1 LKASR
6 DTVAAMKVRPATQ
19 QDLPDILRMLF
30 QDQATPSDE
39 LAPDAPCYAEAL
51 REMQASG
58 TNLTY
63 LAELDSRV
71 VGTFMLTCIRHL
83 LRQGSLIAQI
93 EAVRVDAPMRGR
105 GLGGE
110 MMRWAIQEA
119 RRRGCSR
126 VQLTTNNVRK
136 DAHRFYERLG
146 FRATHLGMKL
156 PLDGPAQTPRGG
168 PMRPTG

>member
-1 LKASR
+1 
-6 DTVAAMKVRPATQ
+6 
-19 QDLPDILRMLF
+19 
-30 QDQATPSDE
+30 
-39 LAPDAPCYAEAL
+39 
-51 REMQASG
+51 MQASR
-58 TNLTY
+58 TNVTY
-63 LAELDSRV
+63 VAELDGRV

-105 GLGGE
+105 GLGAE
-110 MMRWAIQEA
+110 MMRWAIEEA

-156 PLDGPAQTPRGG
+156 PL
-168 PMRPTG
+168 